1 MRVSAKPV
9 LVGLVV
15 VLVLSSGSFV
25 IDVAGGGAPDPVPFD
40 DTVKMGLTGVE
51 TIQARAADVII
62 PRAEV
67 FYSQYRYVVGYY
79 GIGSLVDE
87 LNREGNERQFGRPL
101 TIYVTDFS
109 AVDPVVGEDGFLRF
123 PEHRDRT
130 LPWIRAEDAVFVVES
145 EARTTAGPTVV
156 PFSSVE
162 AGQAFVDAHG
172 GRLVEWSSLRTM
184 RFGTLQATQSGMARA
199 RANLTTWAD
208 ITVEQNRP
216 LLERPVSATVGPD
229 TTDLQAAI
237 DDAPPNT
244 TVRIVAGTYPGN
256 LTIDKPLTI
265 RGTGAETHLKGD
277 GTGSVVRV
285 TAPRVAVA
293 DLNISG
299 VGNSTS
305 VAALPGNETDWDY
318 RVKLGYGY
326 GDAGVELDSA
336 TGSLVHDVEI
346 DTPANGVLFRYSH
359 GSVVEDVTVNG
370 TEVWAEGFMGV
381 MVFESR
387 VVIQESTFHG
397 GRDGVYTH
405 RSDGLVIR
413 NNRMDGL
420 RFGVHEMY
428 TSSALVENNSVADS
442 NVGLIVMTRPVGNI
456 LVDNHVTTSRAGLS
470 VAGGASYVAGNT
482 IVRNDYGLLIASRRS
497 IYEYN
502 RIVDN
507 EVGIR
512 SSTLIPTNQITA
524 NDLLN
529 NDRQVLAVLGP
540 LRIWSGNY
548 WAGAPGIDRDGDGRL
563 ERAYRPSG
571 IVDGRIHRVDG
582 TPTLVRSPAVD
593 AIRSLQE
600 LVPGLRS
607 TGVLDPA
614 PLAGPVVDGREV

>member
-25 IDVAGGGAPDPVPFD
+25 IGVAGGGAPDPVPFD

-109 AVDPVVGEDGFLRF
+109 AVDPVVGEDGLLRF

-130 LPWIRAEDAVFVVES
+130 LPWVRAEEAVFVVES

-156 PFSSVE
+156 PFSSSE
-162 AGQAFVDAHG
+162 AARAFVDANG
-172 GRLVEWSSLRTM
+172 GRLVAWSDLRTT
-184 RFGTLQATQSGMARA
+184 RFGTLQATRSGMTQA
-199 RANLTTWAD
+199 RANLTAWAD
-208 ITVEQNRP
+208 ATVEQNRP
-216 LLERPVSATVGPD
+216 LLERPVSVTVGPD
-229 TTDLQAAI
+229 TTDIQAAI
-237 DDAPPNT
+237 DDAPANT